1 MKRYQSK
8 TRLEIKGTGLE
19 GEDLSE
25 NKQLLERITERF
37 EESKRRAKADTQKDS
52 LYRKRK
58 KDSSRNEKK
67 AMERFGE
74 TKTLGARRK

>member
-25 NKQLLERITERF
+25 NKQLLERITEIF
-37 EESKRRAKADTQKDS
+37 EESKRRAKADTQKRQS
-52 LYRKRK
+52 ISKTKKRQLK
-58 KDSSRNEKK
+58 KREKSNGK
-67 AMERFGE
+67 I
-74 TKTLGARRK
+74 